1 MLPLLPI
8 RHGENLYLAALRLT
22 VMWQSQAKGSMATA
36 AMVVRDEFGKLIEDF
51 FFKFKVNSVLQG
63 ELEAIRKA
71 CYWTSAKNANSVV
84 RESDSRLALS
94 LSVSAIVPPREV
106 FPLVMNIRK
115 LKQQWNIKLEW
126 VRRSANSVAH
136 QVAAMA
142 VKGRHAPNG

>member
-36 AMVVRDEFGKLIEDF
+36 AM
-51 FFKFKVNSVLQG
+51 
-63 ELEAIRKA
+63 LEVIRKA
-71 CYWTSAKNANSVV
+71 CYWASAKNANSVV
-84 RESDSRLALS
+84 RESDSRLAIS
-94 LSVSAIVPPREV
+94 L
-106 FPLVMNIRK
+106 
-115 LKQQWNIKLEW
+115 KLES

-142 VKGRHAPNG
+142 VKGSLAPN